1 MRRDP
6 RPEEF
11 WPALP
16 DGRFH
21 GCSGRAGQF
30 VGRHGLEGPGDPAR
44 PSLERPAIR
53 CAGTASGHAEP
64 LLRAAFPTKP
74 PSSAEGEFVVPLIQF
89 FLSKGSGATM
99 AHCEGKEP
107 REAGEGL
114 WARPHPPE
122 EVRSAL
128 KIVAHYYGI
137 DPIDLEG
144 LLDSIAPLLS
154 ADD

>member
-1 MRRDP
+1 MTYHFVVTITLLPIMLIQSEDVDEPNGRITP
-6 RPEEF
+6 RLLGHP
-11 WPALP
+11 PA
-16 DGRFH
+16 D
-21 GCSGRAGQF
+21 
-30 VGRHGLEGPGDPAR
+30 
-44 PSLERPAIR
+44 
-53 CAGTASGHAEP
+53 
-64 LLRAAFPTKP
+64 
-74 PSSAEGEFVVPLIQF
+74 GEFVVPLIQF
-89 FLSKGSGATM
+89 FLSTSSGATM

-114 WARPHPPE
+114 WARHPPE